1 MSQQLD
7 LNYFARIRILT
18 EKKVIT
24 DPITE
29 QNIAKQKD
37 GIILNL
43 IFFLNLIT
51 SNILH

>member
-18 EKKVIT
+18 EKKIIT

-37 GIILNL
+37 GVII
-43 IFFLNLIT
+43 NLIT